1 MSGAMRVP
9 TSRGPSPLAQ
19 VLPHDWLPG
28 QDVRHRD
35 PAKLRPLE
43 EKRDGLVRRENLDRS
58 ILVGSRIG
66 MDLDLAINQVD
77 DPVHCHATSPVNKS
91 HLAIF
96 GEARAG
102 HFDDKSNLGWLR
114 MTLIIV
120 APGSARDDDVR
131 LRNAVIIWDLEGLV
145 ATNVPA

>member
-28 QDVRHRD
+28 KDVRHRD
-35 PAKLRPLE
+35 PAKLLPLE

-58 ILVGSRIG
+58 IPAGSWSG
-66 MDLDLAINQVD
+66 VDLDLAINQVD
-77 DPVHCHATSPVNKS
+77 DPVHRDATSPVKNS

-96 GEARAG
+96 EEARTG
-102 HFDDKSNLGWLR
+102 HFDDKSNLGRLR

-120 APGSARDDDVR
+120 APGSTRDDDVR
-131 LRNAVIIWDLEGLV
+131 LRNAVIIRD
-145 ATNVPA
+145 